1 GAYGQQHVL
10 RRGPCALL
18 RWDDTL
24 LLLRP
29 ARWLRIERPLCDD
42 AHAAP
47 RAGRGRGRRGRKA
60 PEGRGSR
67 VRRSGHDGGR
77 ATQRP
82 PLTPASPGLASKSEM
97 SRLER
102 TTILDAR
109 AVSRALQHMAVA
121 VLELAH
127 GTDDLVLIGIQ
138 RRGVELAE
146 RIARLIEKEKGVLV
160 PRGALDI
167 TLYRDDLQT
176 VGPKPV
182 IGETRLPGD
191 L

>member
-1 GAYGQQHVL
+1 
-10 RRGPCALL
+10 
-18 RWDDTL
+18 
-24 LLLRP
+24 
-29 ARWLRIERPLCDD
+29 
-42 AHAAP
+42 
-47 RAGRGRGRRGRKA
+47 
-60 PEGRGSR
+60 
-67 VRRSGHDGGR
+67 
-77 ATQRP
+77 
-82 PLTPASPGLASKSEM
+82 M
-97 SRLER
+97 SRPER

-146 RIARLIEKEKGVLV
+146 RIAKLIEEDEGVVV

-167 TLYRDDLQT
+167 TLYRDDLET

-182 IGETRLPGD
+182 IGPTHLPGELTD
-191 L
+191 KHVVIVDDVLYTGRTVRAALDELADFGRPRRISLCVLIDRGGRELPIQADIVGKVVRSEEHTSELQSRLHLVCRLLL